1 MTPMLT
7 LPEELLLLSHID
19 DDGSFDLPDNV
30 RDVALA
36 AAVLMDL
43 ALRDRVD
50 TDVEKGIIVNPAP
63 TGEPVLD
70 AAFARLVSENP
81 DGTLAEWLS
90 LLADDGAAIRDGSV
104 ARLVERGILR
114 HEADRFLWVFAT
126 RRYPLIDG
134 QQLEEVTSRIAALLT
149 NDVIPDPRDIVI
161 IALAQIC
168 GLLDRIVDD
177 YDLSPEEKERAEERI
192 AQIIRI
198 DLVGRAMRVLLDDLQ
213 AALFLTSMPI

>member
-1 MTPMLT
+1 MLP
-7 LPEELLLLSHID
+7 LVEELLLLSH
-19 DDGSFDLPDNV
+19 DDGDGTFELPDST

-43 ALRDRVD
+43 ALLDRVD
-50 TDVEKGIIVNPAP
+50 TDVENGIIVNPAP

-70 AAFARLVSENP
+70 AALARLQSESP

-90 LLADDGAAIRDGSV
+90 LLADDGPAIRDGAV

-134 QQLEEVTSRIAALLT
+134 QHLDEVTTRIATLLA
-149 NDVIPDPRDIVI
+149 NDLIPDPRDIVI

-168 GLLDRIVDD
+168 GLLDRIVSDQE
-177 YDLSPEEKERAEERI
+177 LSPQGKERAEERI
-192 AQIIRI
+192 AQIVRI